1 MPRFYV
7 EHEGKWNVF
16 STISDDYIFT
26 YFMEFDRLKRCILS
40 EDSARKSMELDT
52 LLTDRPTLN
61 VMSYEEAQEIIESK
75 EQENEDANNHI
86 K

>member
-26 YFMEFDRLKRCILS
+26 YFMEFDRLKQCILS
-40 EDSARKSMELDT
+40 EERARKSMELDT

-61 VMSYEEAQEIIESK
+61 VMSYEEAQETIESK
-75 EQENEDANNHI
+75 EP
-86 K
+86 